1 MSKRLKYIFLTLTAA
16 IVLAAVSSCSS
27 GKKAVVPSSQQGVE
41 YGSIYKKMVA
51 DYGDWQSVRIPV
63 TLRLSSPKNLNI
75 GGNATMVRGKS
86 LTIALRFFGMEIGQL
101 YVSHD
106 SIVVI
111 DKVNRQYMVQP
122 VGDILAGFDVNV
134 SNLQDL
140 LTGRAFI
147 LGDEGLTDGMERDFF
162 ITDEGG
168 NVVMKPKRQPYG
180 AEYSFCVDGSGAVSL
195 LTVVA
200 GMHDPV
206 TCSYAEPQITEEGQM
221 AGEATIQA
229 TLKDRPLSLVFD
241 WNLAKA
247 RWNNA
252 QDLKVLS
259 IPSGYTRRTAAEM
272 LKSAQKAL

>member
-1 MSKRLKYIFLTLTAA
+1 MALTAA
-16 IVLAAVSSCSS
+16 IVIAAVSSCSS
-27 GKKAVVPSSQQGVE
+27 KKKVVAPSSQQGVE
-41 YGSIYKKMVA
+41 YGSLYKKMVS

-63 TLRLSSPKNLNI
+63 TLRLSGPKNLSV

-122 VGDILAGFDVNV
+122 VGDILGGFDVNV
-134 SNLQDL
+134 SNLQDM

-147 LGDEGLTDGMERDFF
+147 LGAEGLTDRMERDFF

-168 NVVMKPKRQPYG
+168 SVVMKPKRQPYG

-206 TCSYAEPQITEEGQM
+206 TCSYTEPQITAGGQM
-221 AGEATIQA
+221 AGNADIQA
-229 TLKDRPLSLVFD
+229 TLKGKPVNLEFD
-241 WNLAKA
+241 WNLGKA
-247 RWNNA
+247 RWNNP
-252 QDLKVLS
+252 QDIKEPS
-259 IPSGYTRRTAAEM
+259 IPGGYTRRTAAEL